1 MGRQPKRA
9 MRKLYK
15 AAIAVAVFY
24 LALSAAL
31 LAVMRRPV
39 LFGKMMSE
47 APSPILWVFPFKPLW
62 YIARAGTLSV
72 GEPAPDFTLTTPEK
86 KGRVQLST
94 FRGQKPV
101 VLVFGSYT

>member
-1 MGRQPKRA
+1 MGPQPKRA

-15 AAIAVAVFY
+15 VAIGVALLY
-24 LALSAAL
+24 LTLSAVL

-39 LFGKMMSE
+39 LFGKLMSE

-62 YIARAGTLSV
+62 YIARAGTVSV
-72 GEPAPDFTLTTPEK
+72 GDPAPDFTLTTPDK
-86 KGRVQLST
+86 KGRVKLSSL
-94 FRGQKPV
+94 RGQKPV